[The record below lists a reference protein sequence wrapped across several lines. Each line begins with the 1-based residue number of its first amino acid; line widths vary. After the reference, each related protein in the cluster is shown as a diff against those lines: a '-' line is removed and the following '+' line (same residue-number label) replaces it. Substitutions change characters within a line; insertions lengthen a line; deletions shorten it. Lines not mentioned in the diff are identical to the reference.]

1 MSFDDLKARL
11 GNILAEEEESEVDW
25 DTVLNR
31 SAVLLSEMTFPA
43 PDIVQDYLNSI
54 ERRRLD
60 CVFAHAQRTDVLRF
74 LRAA

>member
-1 MSFDDLKARL
+1 MSFDDLMAHL
-11 GNILAEEEESEVDW
+11 GNILAEEEDSKVDW
-25 DTVLNR
+25 DTVLNS

-60 CVFAHAQRTDVLRF
+60 CVFAHAQRTGLLRV

>member
-54 ERRRLD
+54 ERRRLG
-60 CVFAHAQRTDVLRF
+60 CVFAHAQRTDLLRF
-74 LRAA
+74 LRVA

>member
-1 MSFDDLKARL
+1 MSFEELKARL
-11 GNILAEEEESEVDW
+11 YNILTEEEKSEVDW

-31 SAVLLSEMTFPA
+31 SAVLLSEITFPA

-60 CVFAHAQRTDVLRF
+60 CVFAHAQRAALLRF
-74 LRAA
+74 